1 MASVLSQ
8 TPDTRPLPRILC
20 LHGGGVNAAIYKVQS
35 RALIRHLQHSFR
47 LVWADGPFLCEP
59 HPDVIEVYGS
69 YAPFRR
75 WLRWLPEHAEIGAE
89 SCIDEIGYALRTAME
104 DDDRDGG
111 TGEWVGLMGFS
122 QGAKLSA
129 SLLFEQQAR
138 EEGAQKARHLVA
150 PGSAMPNIVWR
161 FGILLAGRAPLSNL
175 NPLIISSEALVSAG
189 GLSEGFQFCKE
200 VDDGAILRKPTLHVH
215 GTADPGLHLHRKLLD
230 DYCERGSATL
240 VEWDGAH
247 RIAIKTKDVN
257 RIVDA
262 IYDIAER
269 TGVAVTRTA

>member
-150 PGSAMPNIVWR
+150 PGSAMPNIAWR